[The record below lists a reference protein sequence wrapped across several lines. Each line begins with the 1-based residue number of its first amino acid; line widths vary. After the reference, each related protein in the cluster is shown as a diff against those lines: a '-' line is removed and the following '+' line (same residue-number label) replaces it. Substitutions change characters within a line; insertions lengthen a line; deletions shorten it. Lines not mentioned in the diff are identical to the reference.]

1 MITIGNVASGTRGGG
16 SGSITASITVT
27 SSGNAL
33 LVGAAQI
40 DTAITS
46 PTSVSG
52 VAGATFTKI
61 SEGISVAENGFPSY
75 QGSPTIWIATNVPA
89 GTYTVSVNYAGSAD
103 LYGTI
108 SVVEVSPISYNSQQ
122 TNSGNSTTLT
132 TGSISAPDNSITFS
146 CFHVSPNN
154 AGIGFSAATSGWTRH
169 GVQNDGSSNTGFV
182 FESNTRT
189 TAATISETI
198 TIATVAAPWSVANV
212 ILLDASAVAR
222 PVLINDSG
230 KISQMTSADTV
241 DAPSNADHGNFT
253 GLSDDDHTQYYNQ
266 SRGDARYAQLGHT
279 HTLAS
284 IQQSSA
290 NIGDII
296 TWNGTNWVASS
307 PSVGISLTEI
317 VASNQ
322 QSTSTTL
329 GDISDL
335 LIPIVANGVYLID
348 CIVTFQSAATTTGI
362 NLGINTPTGCVN
374 KIEITVSVNQN
385 AASAAQLRFFMPNS
399 GVSWNLGNI
408 VGTGVLTINSNQ
420 SARITGVIANGST
433 AGNCKIQFATEVSG
447 SAVTVQSGSYLNL
460 IRVA

>member
-1 MITIGNVASGTRGGG
+1 M
-16 SGSITASITVT
+16 
-27 SSGNAL
+27 
-33 LVGAAQI
+33 AQ
-40 DTAITS
+40 
-46 PTSVSG
+46 
-52 VAGATFTKI
+52 K
-61 SEGISVAENGFPSY
+61 
-75 QGSPTIWIATNVPA
+75 
-89 GTYTVSVNYAGSAD
+89 
-103 LYGTI
+103 
-108 SVVEVSPISYNSQQ
+108 
-122 TNSGNSTTLT
+122 
-132 TGSISAPDNSITFS
+132 
-146 CFHVSPNN
+146 
-154 AGIGFSAATSGWTRH
+154 
-169 GVQNDGSSNTGFV
+169 
-182 FESNTRT
+182 
-189 TAATISETI
+189 
-198 TIATVAAPWSVANV
+198 
-212 ILLDASAVAR
+212 R
-222 PVLINDSG
+222 PLVLIDG
-230 KISQMTSADTV
+230 RIQELPATDTILYAD
-241 DAPSNADHGNFT
+241 ALSDHGSLI